1 MYGRDP
7 RTNWFRVLLIHY
19 VDSVS
24 AAIARGKRPVT
35 FRTRKLR
42 LSAPMVLQGGP
53 CGRVGH
59 RRTSFECGRST
70 QCWVGLS
77 CFPGRCACVR
87 VWAVWAF
94 LWVCC
99 VTWAWVVL
107 VVCCGVGVVLWAAPF
122 FCVLLCGRAVPGWPL
137 LWSGVGG
144 LSGGALATG
153 GYSRLRHENPPVVVV
168 KHVDVLAA

>member
-1 MYGRDP
+1 MLFASTLWFSMYGRDP

-77 CFPGRCACVR
+77 CFPGRRACVR
-87 VWAVWAF
+87 ACAG
-94 LWVCC
+94 C
-99 VTWAWVVL
+99 VGLFAGVL
-107 VVCCGVGVVLWAAPF
+107 RYLGVGRVGRVLWLSFGRPPF

-137 LWSGVGG
+137 CYCLGWV
-144 LSGGALATG
+144 A
-153 GYSRLRHENPPVVVV
+153 
-168 KHVDVLAA
+168 

>member
-7 RTNWFRVLLIHY
+7 RTIWFRVLLIHY

-77 CFPGRCACVR
+77 CFPGRFACVR
-87 VWAVWAF
+87 ACG
-94 LWVCC
+94 LCGLVCGCAALPGCGSCGLC
-99 VTWAWVVL
+99 VVVL
-107 VVCCGVGVVLWAAPF
+107 GLSFGRPPF
-122 FCVLLCGRAVPGWPL
+122 FCCVVGLFSDGPFLLLAWLG
-137 LWSGVGG
+137 GVA
-144 LSGGALATG
+144 GGALATG
-153 GYSRLRHENPPVVVV
+153 GYSRLRHENPPLVCG
-168 KHVDVLAA
+168 DAR

>member
-1 MYGRDP
+1 MYGRGP

-77 CFPGRCACVR
+77 CFPGRFACVR
-87 VWAVWAF
+87 V
-94 LWVCC
+94 
-99 VTWAWVVL
+99 
-107 VVCCGVGVVLWAAPF
+107 CG
-122 FCVLLCGRAVPGWPL
+122 LCGRLFAGVL
-137 LWSGVGG
+137 RYLGVGRAGRVLWCWGCPLGGPPFFVSCCVVG
-144 LSGGALATG
+144 LFSDGPFVIALDGRRSQGSAG
-153 GYSRLRHENPPVVVV
+153 DGWI
-168 KHVDVLAA
+168 LAAAPRESTLGVW

>member
-1 MYGRDP
+1 MLLASTLWFSMYGRGP

-59 RRTSFECGRST
+59 RRTSVECGRST

-77 CFPGRCACVR
+77 CFAGRFACVR
-87 VWAVWAF
+87 ACVRAVWAC
-94 LWVCC
+94 LRVCC

-107 VVCCGVGVVLWAAPF
+107 VVCCGVGVVLWVAPPF
-122 FCVLLCGRAVPGWPL
+122 FVSCCVVGLFADGPFCYCLGW
-137 LWSGVGG
+137 
-144 LSGGALATG
+144 
-153 GYSRLRHENPPVVVV
+153 
-168 KHVDVLAA
+168 AA

>member
-7 RTNWFRVLLIHY
+7 RTIWFRVLLIHY

-77 CFPGRCACVR
+77 CFPGRCACVC
-87 VWAVWAF
+87 VWAVWAC

-107 VVCCGVGVVLWAAPF
+107 VVCCGVGVVLWTAPLFFVVWSGCSRMVPFVIALDGRRSRGSSGDGWILAAAPREST
-122 FCVLLCGRAVPGWPL
+122 L
-137 LWSGVGG
+137 GVW
-144 LSGGALATG
+144 
-153 GYSRLRHENPPVVVV
+153 
-168 KHVDVLAA
+168 